1 MATNTTA
8 TATTHT
14 GNGSTNN
21 FAISFSFLANNEV
34 DVTVAGVLK
43 TLDTHYT
50 ISGST
55 VTFTSGNT
63 PANGAAVKFQRDT
76 NISAKKVDFQDGSVL
91 TETDLDTNSDQVLF
105 AQQEITDK
113 LSGIEEGATGDQT
126 AAEIRTLVESAS
138 DSNVF
143 TDADHS
149 KLNAI
154 EASATADQTAAEIRT
169 LVESASDSNVFT
181 DADHTKLNNI
191 EANATADQTA
201 AEIRTLVESATDS
214 NVFTDADHSK
224 LNAIEAG
231 ATADQTNAEIRA
243 AVEAASD
250 SNVFTDA
257 DHSKLNA
264 IEANATADQT
274 ASEIKTLYESNSN
287 TNALTD
293 AEKTVIDGVTANTSE
308 LNKLDGFTGSTAD
321 LNQVS
326 GMSKQTT
333 ITNSDSHFPTS
344 GAVVDFVANQIA
356 PVGGLEVIA
365 DEDNF
370 PATQPVSG
378 VVISISNADGLVINS
393 SGVATNARTVGSGSD
408 NVTINNF
415 PTSLRNKTLSN
426 ELGLLV
432 SSTGASQVY
441 NYHKL
446 LAKETDVLQ
455 LSDDINDF
463 NNRYRVVSSNPTS
476 NNDAGD
482 LIFNTSTSKLLVY
495 NATSGAFEE
504 AQSIG
509 NFFISTLSPAF
520 DGSTQDFTITN
531 APTNAQQII
540 LSINGVIQK
549 PNAGSSTPSEGFAL
563 SGSTVK
569 LAAAPASGSDYF
581 AIVLGSTVNIGTP
594 SNNTVT
600 SATIVDGS
608 IVNGD
613 ISNSA
618 DIAGS
623 KLNLVST
630 SSTAGVI
637 VKGDGSSDGY
647 LQLNCSQNS
656 HGVKIKSPPHS
667 ANASYTLTLPNTTG
681 TNGQALKT
689 NGAGVLS
696 FGNVLGGNSEV
707 IALYDQSSTPIQRLL
722 ATGEGVTVQGTSAGV
737 SKLMFRD
744 RTTANFLKFK
754 PVDTLSADVEF
765 TLPSADGST
774 GQFLK
779 TNGSGVLS
787 FATVDAGV
795 TSDAQGNTVAGTNAG
810 DSFTGTD
817 AVNNTLIGKDAGTA
831 ITTGD
836 QNTAVGS
843 GALDANTTASHNTAI
858 GFAALSENTTGHSNT
873 AVGDNALVNSTTA
886 NSSTA
891 VGRNAL
897 NLATTGG
904 LNTAVGAFCAD
915 AITTGSENTAM
926 GVSCLTDNTTGSN
939 NTAIGRSAM
948 LNNTTANNNTAV
960 GHQALQSN
968 TTGDFCT
975 AVGKSALK
983 SNVTGQGNTALGQE
997 ALMDNTGHSN
1007 TGLGN
1012 RALYEN
1018 TSGRDNTAVGNNC
1031 LTNVT
1036 TENYITAVGSYA
1048 LHDNTSGSQGVAV
1061 GYSALANNTTGDYN
1075 TGVGTYVMD
1084 SNTTGEKNTAMG
1096 YQALSQNSSGSQH
1109 TAIGH
1114 YALRQNTTGLR
1125 NTAVGHQALYQ
1136 NTTAHQNTA
1145 VGYDCMRDNQ
1155 TGYSCTAVGHGALD
1169 TFTTGYANDAFGVD
1183 TLRSCT
1189 TGVNNVSLGYASMA
1203 LVTTGAHN
1211 VAIGTTACSALTTG
1225 NSNIIIGRNCDVS
1238 SATVSNEIT
1247 LASNTSGNGSGT
1259 FYVHS
1264 TSGAYNGTN
1273 SSSWSQTSDERIKK
1287 NINNFDTG
1295 LSVINQL
1302 QVKTFEYKTK
1312 DEIKSANPE
1321 LTDVLSSVENVL
1333 DISGVQKG
1341 LIAQEAEA
1349 VDSKLV
1355 TTPSTGIK
1363 ALQPDDIFWYMLN
1376 AIKELSA
1383 KVTALEAG

>member
-113 LSGIEEGATGDQT
+113 LGGIEEGATADQT
-126 AAEIRTLVESAS
+126 AAEIRTLVESAT

-149 KLNAI
+149 KLNGIEASATADQTAAEIRTLVESANDSNVFTDADHTKLNGI

-181 DADHTKLNNI
+181 DADHTKLNGI
-191 EANATADQTA
+191 ET
-201 AEIRTLVESATDS
+201 
-214 NVFTDADHSK
+214 
-224 LNAIEAG
+224 G

-365 DEDNF
+365 DEDSF

-415 PTSLRNKTLSN
+415 PTSLRSKTLSN

-432 SSTGASQVY
+432 SSTGASQIY

-455 LSDDINDF
+455 LSEDINDF
-463 NNRYRVVSSNPTS
+463 GNRYRVVSTNPTS

-482 LIFNTSTSKLLVY
+482 LIFNTSTQKLLVY
-495 NATSGAFEE
+495 NSTSGAFEE
-504 AQSIG
+504 AQSVG

-531 APTNAQQII
+531 APSNAQQII

-549 PNAGSSTPSEGFAL
+549 PNAGTSTPSEGFAL

-600 SATIVDGS
+600 SAMIVDGS

-618 DIAGS
+618 NIAGS

-656 HGVKIKSPPHS
+656 HGIKLKSPPHS
-667 ANASYTLTLPNTTG
+667 ASQSYTLT
-681 TNGQALKT
+681 
-689 NGAGVLS
+689 
-696 FGNVLGGNSEV
+696 F
-707 IALYDQSSTPIQRLL
+707 
-722 ATGEGVTVQGTSAGV
+722 
-737 SKLMFRD
+737 
-744 RTTANFLKFK
+744 
-754 PVDTLSADVEF
+754 
-765 TLPSADGST
+765 PSNIVN

-779 TNGSGVLS
+779 TDANGNLSWAAVDLTALSASNLTSGTIPNARFPATLPAASATNLTNIPAANITGTLPAIDGSNLTGINTDLVSDTSPQLGGTLDCNGQDVQFKS
-787 FATVDAGV
+787 GGGNVKILFDASDDSLEFADSAQARFGASDDLKIYHNGTDNYLVSATGHLRITNSASNKAIV
-795 TSDAQGNTVAGTNAG
+795 FATSDANRFQISDGGHLIPSANNSYDLG
-810 DSFTGTD
+810 DS
-817 AVNNTLIGKDAGTA
+817 NYRW
-831 ITTGD
+831 
-836 QNTAVGS
+836 
-843 GALDANTTASHNTAI
+843 
-858 GFAALSENTTGHSNT
+858 
-873 AVGDNALVNSTTA
+873 
-886 NSSTA
+886 
-891 VGRNAL
+891 RNLYTNDL
-897 NLATTGG
+897 NL
-904 LNTAVGAFCAD
+904 
-915 AITTGSENTAM
+915 
-926 GVSCLTDNTTGSN
+926 SN
-939 NTAIGRSAM
+939 E
-948 LNNTTANNNTAV
+948 
-960 GHQALQSN
+960 GH
-968 TTGDFCT
+968 
-975 AVGKSALK
+975 
-983 SNVTGQGNTALGQE
+983 GNDVDGTW
-997 ALMDNTGHSN
+997 
-1007 TGLGN
+1007 
-1012 RALYEN
+1012 
-1018 TSGRDNTAVGNNC
+1018 
-1031 LTNVT
+1031 
-1036 TENYITAVGSYA
+1036 GSYTIQEGEED
-1048 LHDNTSGSQGVAV
+1048 LFLINKR
-1061 GYSALANNTTGDYN
+1061 TGKKYKFN
-1075 TGVGTYVMD
+1075 LT
-1084 SNTTGEKNTAMG
+1084 E
-1096 YQALSQNSSGSQH
+1096 
-1109 TAIGH
+1109 
-1114 YALRQNTTGLR
+1114 
-1125 NTAVGHQALYQ
+1125 
-1136 NTTAHQNTA
+1136 
-1145 VGYDCMRDNQ
+1145 
-1155 TGYSCTAVGHGALD
+1155 
-1169 TFTTGYANDAFGVD
+1169 
-1183 TLRSCT
+1183 
-1189 TGVNNVSLGYASMA
+1189 VS
-1203 LVTTGAHN
+1203 
-1211 VAIGTTACSALTTG
+1211 
-1225 NSNIIIGRNCDVS
+1225 
-1238 SATVSNEIT
+1238 
-1247 LASNTSGNGSGT
+1247 
-1259 FYVHS
+1259 
-1264 TSGAYNGTN
+1264 
-1273 SSSWSQTSDERIKK
+1273 
-1287 NINNFDTG
+1287 
-1295 LSVINQL
+1295 
-1302 QVKTFEYKTK
+1302 
-1312 DEIKSANPE
+1312 
-1321 LTDVLSSVENVL
+1321 
-1333 DISGVQKG
+1333 
-1341 LIAQEAEA
+1341 
-1349 VDSKLV
+1349 
-1355 TTPSTGIK
+1355 
-1363 ALQPDDIFWYMLN
+1363 
-1376 AIKELSA
+1376 
-1383 KVTALEAG
+1383 

>member
-1 MATNTTA
+1 MATNTAASSTN
-8 TATTHT
+8 HT
-14 GNGSTNN
+14 GNGSTNT
-21 FAISFSFLANNEV
+21 FAISFSFLANSEI

-43 TLDTHYT
+43 TITTHYT

-63 PANGAAVKFQRDT
+63 PANGAAIKFQRDT
-76 NISAKKVDFQDGSVL
+76 DISAKKVDFSDGSVL
-91 TETDLDTNSDQVLF
+91 TEADLDANSDQIIF

-214 NVFTDADHSK
+214 NVFTDADHTKLNAIEAGATADQTNAEIRAAVEAASDSNVFTDADHSK
-224 LNAIEAG
+224 LNAIEAS

-308 LNKLDGFTGSTAD
+308 LNKLDGFTGSTTD

-378 VVISISNADGLVINS
+378 VVISISNADGLIINS

-432 SSTGASQVY
+432 SSTGASQIY

-455 LSDDINDF
+455 LSEDINDF
-463 NNRYRVVSSNPTS
+463 GNRYRVVSTNPTS
-476 NNDAGD
+476 DNDAGD
-482 LIFNTSTSKLLVY
+482 LIFNTSTQKLLVY
-495 NATSGAFEE
+495 NATSGAYEE
-504 AQSIG
+504 AQSVG

-520 DGSTQDFTITN
+520 NGSVQDFTITN
-531 APTNAQQII
+531 APSNAQQII

-549 PNAGSSTPSEGFAL
+549 PNAGTSTPSEGFAL
-563 SGSTVK
+563 SGSTIK

-600 SATIVDGS
+600 SAMIVDGS
-608 IVNGD
+608 IVNAD

-623 KLNLVST
+623 KLSLVST

-656 HGVKIKSPPHS
+656 HGIKLKSPPHS
-667 ANASYTLTLPNTTG
+667 AGQSYTLTFPSAII
-681 TNGQALKT
+681 NGAFLKT
-689 NGAGVLS
+689 DSNGNLS
-696 FGNVLGGNSEV
+696 FAAVNTDLVNDSSPQLGGDLDVNTKN
-707 IALYDQSSTPIQRLL
+707 ILIGDSS
-722 ATGEGVTVQGTSAGV
+722 
-737 SKLMFRD
+737 
-744 RTTANFLKFK
+744 
-754 PVDTLSADVEF
+754 
-765 TLPSADGST
+765 DGST
-774 GQFLK
+774 DDVLKIGASADLKLYHTGVNTYIKNSTGYLYLQSDSISLAGQSAGQNYIVANL
-779 TNGSGVLS
+779 NGAV
-787 FATVDAGV
+787 TVGYA
-795 TSDAQGNTVAGTNAG
+795 GNTKLET
-810 DSFTGTD
+810 
-817 AVNNTLIGKDAGTA
+817 
-831 ITTGD
+831 
-836 QNTAVGS
+836 
-843 GALDANTTASHNTAI
+843 
-858 GFAALSENTTGHSNT
+858 
-873 AVGDNALVNSTTA
+873 
-886 NSSTA
+886 
-891 VGRNAL
+891 
-897 NLATTGG
+897 
-904 LNTAVGAFCAD
+904 
-915 AITTGSENTAM
+915 
-926 GVSCLTDNTTGSN
+926 
-939 NTAIGRSAM
+939 
-948 LNNTTANNNTAV
+948 
-960 GHQALQSN
+960 
-968 TTGDFCT
+968 
-975 AVGKSALK
+975 KS
-983 SNVTGQGNTALGQE
+983 
-997 ALMDNTGHSN
+997 
-1007 TGLGN
+1007 
-1012 RALYEN
+1012 
-1018 TSGRDNTAVGNNC
+1018 
-1031 LTNVT
+1031 
-1036 TENYITAVGSYA
+1036 
-1048 LHDNTSGSQGVAV
+1048 
-1061 GYSALANNTTGDYN
+1061 
-1075 TGVGTYVMD
+1075 
-1084 SNTTGEKNTAMG
+1084 
-1096 YQALSQNSSGSQH
+1096 
-1109 TAIGH
+1109 
-1114 YALRQNTTGLR
+1114 TGLR
-1125 NTAVGHQALYQ
+1125 ITGNVHAAPSGTTFATDNDTYVFQAAAPSQAYVS
-1136 NTTAHQNTA
+1136 TYA
-1145 VGYDCMRDNQ
+1145 
-1155 TGYSCTAVGHGALD
+1155 
-1169 TFTTGYANDAFGVD
+1169 ANDGTSLFNHGFHFGID
-1183 TLRSCT
+1183 TTSANLIVRHSRS
-1189 TGVNNVSLGYASMA
+1189 VS
-1203 LVTTGAHN
+1203 TFF
-1211 VAIGTTACSALTTG
+1211 
-1225 NSNIIIGRNCDVS
+1225 III
-1238 SATVSNEIT
+1238 
-1247 LASNTSGNGSGT
+1247 
-1259 FYVHS
+1259 
-1264 TSGAYNGTN
+1264 
-1273 SSSWSQTSDERIKK
+1273 
-1287 NINNFDTG
+1287 
-1295 LSVINQL
+1295 
-1302 QVKTFEYKTK
+1302 
-1312 DEIKSANPE
+1312 
-1321 LTDVLSSVENVL
+1321 
-1333 DISGVQKG
+1333 
-1341 LIAQEAEA
+1341 
-1349 VDSKLV
+1349 
-1355 TTPSTGIK
+1355 
-1363 ALQPDDIFWYMLN
+1363 
-1376 AIKELSA
+1376 
-1383 KVTALEAG
+1383 

>member
-113 LSGIEEGATGDQT
+113 LGGIEEGATADQT
-126 AAEIRTLVESAS
+126 AAEIRTLVESAT

-143 TDADHS
+143 TDADHT
-149 KLNAI
+149 KLNGI
-154 EASATADQTAAEIRT
+154 ETAATADQTAAEIRT

-181 DADHTKLNNI
+181 DADHTKLNGI
-191 EANATADQTA
+191 EAGATADQTA
-201 AEIRTLVESATDS
+201 AEIRTLVESASDS

-257 DHSKLNA
+257 DHTKLNA

-365 DEDNF
+365 DEDSF
-370 PATQPVSG
+370 PTTQPVSG

-393 SGVATNARTVGSGSD
+393 SGVATNARTVGNGSD

-415 PTSLRNKTLSN
+415 PTSLRSKTLSN

-432 SSTGASQVY
+432 SSTGASQIY

-463 NNRYRVVSSNPTS
+463 GNRYRVVSQNPTS
-476 NNDAGD
+476 DNDAGD

-504 AQSIG
+504 AQSVG

-520 DGSTQDFTITN
+520 NGSVQDFTITN
-531 APTNAQQII
+531 APSNAQQII

-549 PNAGSSTPSEGFAL
+549 PNAGTSTPSEGFAL

-600 SATIVDGS
+600 SAMIVDGS
-608 IVNGD
+608 IVNAD

-623 KLNLVST
+623 KLSLVST

-656 HGVKIKSPPHS
+656 HGIKLKSPPHS
-667 ANASYTLTLPNTTG
+667 ASQSYTLTFPSAIINGAFLKTDANGNLSFAAVNTDLVNDTSPQLGGNLDTNGNNIVFGDSGGTSDDRLVFGASSDLQIYHNGNNGDSAIVNSTGDLYITNNGDDLFLQGLDDVVIKTQGGADVSIQCFGNGAVELYHDNAKRFETTSSGVSITGDLGIGLSAAAAGYSRNAQIHGSGNGAALKLTDQNTGTGNGDGFDLIGYDVHGYVFLRETGNLYFATSGTTRAYFTSSGDFLPNTDNSYSLG
-681 TNGQALKT
+681 SSSNRWANIYTN
-689 NGAGVLS
+689 
-696 FGNVLGGNSEV
+696 
-707 IALYDQSSTPIQRLL
+707 D
-722 ATGEGVTVQGTSAGV
+722 
-737 SKLMFRD
+737 
-744 RTTANFLKFK
+744 
-754 PVDTLSADVEF
+754 
-765 TLPSADGST
+765 
-774 GQFLK
+774 
-779 TNGSGVLS
+779 
-787 FATVDAGV
+787 
-795 TSDAQGNTVAGTNAG
+795 
-810 DSFTGTD
+810 
-817 AVNNTLIGKDAGTA
+817 
-831 ITTGD
+831 
-836 QNTAVGS
+836 
-843 GALDANTTASHNTAI
+843 
-858 GFAALSENTTGHSNT
+858 
-873 AVGDNALVNSTTA
+873 
-886 NSSTA
+886 
-891 VGRNAL
+891 L
-897 NLATTGG
+897 NL
-904 LNTAVGAFCAD
+904 
-915 AITTGSENTAM
+915 
-926 GVSCLTDNTTGSN
+926 SN
-939 NTAIGRSAM
+939 E
-948 LNNTTANNNTAV
+948 
-960 GHQALQSN
+960 GH
-968 TTGDFCT
+968 
-975 AVGKSALK
+975 
-983 SNVTGQGNTALGQE
+983 GNDVDGTW
-997 ALMDNTGHSN
+997 
-1007 TGLGN
+1007 
-1012 RALYEN
+1012 
-1018 TSGRDNTAVGNNC
+1018 
-1031 LTNVT
+1031 
-1036 TENYITAVGSYA
+1036 GSYTIQEGA
-1048 LHDNTSGSQGVAV
+1048 EDLFLIN
-1061 GYSALANNTTGDYN
+1061 
-1075 TGVGTYVMD
+1075 
-1084 SNTTGEKNTAMG
+1084 K
-1096 YQALSQNSSGSQH
+1096 
-1109 TAIGH
+1109 
-1114 YALRQNTTGLR
+1114 R
-1125 NTAVGHQALYQ
+1125 NGKKYKFNLTE
-1136 NTTAHQNTA
+1136 
-1145 VGYDCMRDNQ
+1145 
-1155 TGYSCTAVGHGALD
+1155 
-1169 TFTTGYANDAFGVD
+1169 
-1183 TLRSCT
+1183 
-1189 TGVNNVSLGYASMA
+1189 VN
-1203 LVTTGAHN
+1203 
-1211 VAIGTTACSALTTG
+1211 
-1225 NSNIIIGRNCDVS
+1225 
-1238 SATVSNEIT
+1238 
-1247 LASNTSGNGSGT
+1247 
-1259 FYVHS
+1259 
-1264 TSGAYNGTN
+1264 
-1273 SSSWSQTSDERIKK
+1273 
-1287 NINNFDTG
+1287 
-1295 LSVINQL
+1295 
-1302 QVKTFEYKTK
+1302 
-1312 DEIKSANPE
+1312 
-1321 LTDVLSSVENVL
+1321 
-1333 DISGVQKG
+1333 
-1341 LIAQEAEA
+1341 
-1349 VDSKLV
+1349 
-1355 TTPSTGIK
+1355 
-1363 ALQPDDIFWYMLN
+1363 
-1376 AIKELSA
+1376 
-1383 KVTALEAG
+1383 

>member
-76 NISAKKVDFQDGSVL
+76 NISTKKVDFQDGSVL

-113 LSGIEEGATGDQT
+113 LGGIEEGATADQT
-126 AAEIRTLVESAS
+126 AAEIRTLVESAT

-143 TDADHS
+143 TDADHT
-149 KLNAI
+149 KLNGI
-154 EASATADQTAAEIRT
+154 ETAATADQTAAEIRT

-181 DADHTKLNNI
+181 DADHTKLNGI
-191 EANATADQTA
+191 EAGATADQTA
-201 AEIRTLVESATDS
+201 AEIRTLVESASDS

-257 DHSKLNA
+257 DHTKLNA

-365 DEDNF
+365 DEDSF
-370 PATQPVSG
+370 PTTQPVSG

-393 SGVATNARTVGSGSD
+393 SGVATNARTVGNGSD

-415 PTSLRNKTLSN
+415 PTSLRSKTLSN

-432 SSTGASQVY
+432 SSTGASQIY

-463 NNRYRVVSSNPTS
+463 GNRYRVVSQNPTS
-476 NNDAGD
+476 DNDAGD

-504 AQSIG
+504 AQSVG

-520 DGSTQDFTITN
+520 NGSVQDFTITN
-531 APTNAQQII
+531 APSNAQQII

-549 PNAGSSTPSEGFAL
+549 PNAGTSTPSEGFAL

-600 SATIVDGS
+600 SAMIVDGS
-608 IVNGD
+608 IVNAD

-623 KLNLVST
+623 KLSLVST

-656 HGVKIKSPPHS
+656 HGIKLKSPPHS
-667 ANASYTLTLPNTTG
+667 ASQSYTLTFPSAIINGAFLKTDANGNLSFAAVNTDLVNDTSPQLGGNLDTNGNNIVFGDSGGTSDDRLVFGASSDLQIYHNGNNGDSAIVNSTGDLYITNNGDDLFLQGLDDVVIKTQGGADVSIQCFGNGAVELYHDNAKRFETTSSGVSITGDLGIGLSAAAAGYSRNAQIHGSGNGAALKLTDQNTGTGNGDGFDLIGYDVHGYVFLRETGNLYFATSGTTRAYFTSSGDFLPNTDNSYSLG
-681 TNGQALKT
+681 SSSNRWANIYTN
-689 NGAGVLS
+689 
-696 FGNVLGGNSEV
+696 
-707 IALYDQSSTPIQRLL
+707 D
-722 ATGEGVTVQGTSAGV
+722 
-737 SKLMFRD
+737 
-744 RTTANFLKFK
+744 
-754 PVDTLSADVEF
+754 
-765 TLPSADGST
+765 
-774 GQFLK
+774 
-779 TNGSGVLS
+779 
-787 FATVDAGV
+787 
-795 TSDAQGNTVAGTNAG
+795 
-810 DSFTGTD
+810 
-817 AVNNTLIGKDAGTA
+817 
-831 ITTGD
+831 
-836 QNTAVGS
+836 
-843 GALDANTTASHNTAI
+843 
-858 GFAALSENTTGHSNT
+858 
-873 AVGDNALVNSTTA
+873 
-886 NSSTA
+886 
-891 VGRNAL
+891 L
-897 NLATTGG
+897 NL
-904 LNTAVGAFCAD
+904 
-915 AITTGSENTAM
+915 
-926 GVSCLTDNTTGSN
+926 SN
-939 NTAIGRSAM
+939 E
-948 LNNTTANNNTAV
+948 
-960 GHQALQSN
+960 GH
-968 TTGDFCT
+968 
-975 AVGKSALK
+975 
-983 SNVTGQGNTALGQE
+983 GNDVDGTW
-997 ALMDNTGHSN
+997 
-1007 TGLGN
+1007 
-1012 RALYEN
+1012 
-1018 TSGRDNTAVGNNC
+1018 
-1031 LTNVT
+1031 
-1036 TENYITAVGSYA
+1036 GSYTIQEGA
-1048 LHDNTSGSQGVAV
+1048 EDLFLIN
-1061 GYSALANNTTGDYN
+1061 
-1075 TGVGTYVMD
+1075 
-1084 SNTTGEKNTAMG
+1084 K
-1096 YQALSQNSSGSQH
+1096 
-1109 TAIGH
+1109 
-1114 YALRQNTTGLR
+1114 R
-1125 NTAVGHQALYQ
+1125 NGKKYKFNLTE
-1136 NTTAHQNTA
+1136 
-1145 VGYDCMRDNQ
+1145 
-1155 TGYSCTAVGHGALD
+1155 
-1169 TFTTGYANDAFGVD
+1169 
-1183 TLRSCT
+1183 
-1189 TGVNNVSLGYASMA
+1189 VN
-1203 LVTTGAHN
+1203 
-1211 VAIGTTACSALTTG
+1211 
-1225 NSNIIIGRNCDVS
+1225 
-1238 SATVSNEIT
+1238 
-1247 LASNTSGNGSGT
+1247 
-1259 FYVHS
+1259 
-1264 TSGAYNGTN
+1264 
-1273 SSSWSQTSDERIKK
+1273 
-1287 NINNFDTG
+1287 
-1295 LSVINQL
+1295 
-1302 QVKTFEYKTK
+1302 
-1312 DEIKSANPE
+1312 
-1321 LTDVLSSVENVL
+1321 
-1333 DISGVQKG
+1333 
-1341 LIAQEAEA
+1341 
-1349 VDSKLV
+1349 
-1355 TTPSTGIK
+1355 
-1363 ALQPDDIFWYMLN
+1363 
-1376 AIKELSA
+1376 
-1383 KVTALEAG
+1383 

>member
-76 NISAKKVDFQDGSVL
+76 NISTKKVDFQDGSVL

-181 DADHTKLNNI
+181 DADHTKLNGI
-191 EANATADQTA
+191 EASATADQTA

-432 SSTGASQVY
+432 SSTGASQIY

-463 NNRYRVVSSNPTS
+463 NARYRVVSTNPTS
-476 NNDAGD
+476 DNDAGD
-482 LIFNTSTSKLLVY
+482 LIFNTSTQKLLVY

-504 AQSIG
+504 AQSVG

-520 DGSTQDFTITN
+520 NGSVQDFTITN
-531 APTNAQQII
+531 APSNAQQII

-549 PNAGSSTPSEGFAL
+549 PNAGTSTPSEGFAL

-600 SATIVDGS
+600 SAMIVDGS
-608 IVNGD
+608 IVNAD

-656 HGVKIKSPPHS
+656 HGIKLKSPPHS
-667 ANASYTLTLPNTTG
+667 ASQSYTLTFPSAIVNGAFLKTDSNGNLSFAAVNTDLVNDTTPQLGGDLASNGNDIVMADTDRIKLGTGLDCHIHHTGSDTFISNDTGDLIINNIGANSDDIVIKAKDDIFLQPDNGDNGVNVIGNGAVELYHDNVKKIETSSSGATITGSLTVTNDITLQDNLLMGDTDKIRLGDSQDLELHHSSGENYIQGHTNQLYIRSAQGIYIQPNTNE
-681 TNGQALKT
+681 NGVVALA
-689 NGAGVLS
+689 NGAVELYHDNSKKFETRSDGTKNTGLLYS
-696 FGNVLGGNSEV
+696 TGNVL
-707 IALYDQSSTPIQRLL
+707 PW
-722 ATGEGVTVQGTSAGV
+722 
-737 SKLMFRD
+737 
-744 RTTANFLKFK
+744 
-754 PVDTLSADVEF
+754 
-765 TLPSADGST
+765 
-774 GQFLK
+774 
-779 TNGSGVLS
+779 
-787 FATVDAGV
+787 
-795 TSDAQGNTVAGTNAG
+795 
-810 DSFTGTD
+810 
-817 AVNNTLIGKDAGTA
+817 
-831 ITTGD
+831 
-836 QNTAVGS
+836 
-843 GALDANTTASHNTAI
+843 
-858 GFAALSENTTGHSNT
+858 
-873 AVGDNALVNSTTA
+873 GDNAQDLGSTSNRWRNIYTA
-886 NSSTA
+886 DLKLSNEGSSNDVDGTW
-891 VGRNAL
+891 
-897 NLATTGG
+897 
-904 LNTAVGAFCAD
+904 
-915 AITTGSENTAM
+915 
-926 GVSCLTDNTTGSN
+926 
-939 NTAIGRSAM
+939 
-948 LNNTTANNNTAV
+948 
-960 GHQALQSN
+960 
-968 TTGDFCT
+968 
-975 AVGKSALK
+975 
-983 SNVTGQGNTALGQE
+983 
-997 ALMDNTGHSN
+997 
-1007 TGLGN
+1007 
-1012 RALYEN
+1012 
-1018 TSGRDNTAVGNNC
+1018 
-1031 LTNVT
+1031 
-1036 TENYITAVGSYA
+1036 GSYTIQEGA
-1048 LHDNTSGSQGVAV
+1048 DDLFLIN
-1061 GYSALANNTTGDYN
+1061 
-1075 TGVGTYVMD
+1075 
-1084 SNTTGEKNTAMG
+1084 K
-1096 YQALSQNSSGSQH
+1096 
-1109 TAIGH
+1109 
-1114 YALRQNTTGLR
+1114 R
-1125 NTAVGHQALYQ
+1125 NGKKYKFNLTE
-1136 NTTAHQNTA
+1136 
-1145 VGYDCMRDNQ
+1145 
-1155 TGYSCTAVGHGALD
+1155 
-1169 TFTTGYANDAFGVD
+1169 
-1183 TLRSCT
+1183 
-1189 TGVNNVSLGYASMA
+1189 VN
-1203 LVTTGAHN
+1203 
-1211 VAIGTTACSALTTG
+1211 
-1225 NSNIIIGRNCDVS
+1225 
-1238 SATVSNEIT
+1238 
-1247 LASNTSGNGSGT
+1247 
-1259 FYVHS
+1259 
-1264 TSGAYNGTN
+1264 
-1273 SSSWSQTSDERIKK
+1273 
-1287 NINNFDTG
+1287 
-1295 LSVINQL
+1295 
-1302 QVKTFEYKTK
+1302 
-1312 DEIKSANPE
+1312 
-1321 LTDVLSSVENVL
+1321 
-1333 DISGVQKG
+1333 
-1341 LIAQEAEA
+1341 
-1349 VDSKLV
+1349 
-1355 TTPSTGIK
+1355 
-1363 ALQPDDIFWYMLN
+1363 
-1376 AIKELSA
+1376 
-1383 KVTALEAG
+1383 